1 MDSASDDDGFEIIG
15 ETGCEVASLPHLRTD
30 CLVHPFSK
38 ATALAHC
45 GMCYCYVC
53 DRPAAECATWQ
64 HHCCATHKGPEQK
77 KWRDMKEAAKNGGVP
92 RVKKM
97 KAITS
102 YFSKAPAVVNSSS
115 SSSSGSSS
123 SSSSSS
129 SSYVGGDSSSSSSG
143 NNLDPSINITLEPIA
158 EQPSHG
164 DDAVVLATVT
174 APPPS
179 LATLPK
185 WFVAFP
191 WAEIENVPP
200 APSAKTMFHVAHC
213 VLCAVRGAGVWARPK
228 LRDCSAKA
236 AFQSHEKSLLH
247 ANALALVGNVEAA
260 REIARNR
267 RVEAD
272 SAASGSDE
280 VTGRKRAWE

>member
-1 MDSASDDDGFEIIG
+1 MDSDDDDGFEIIG

-30 CLVHPFSK
+30 CLVHPFAK

-92 RVKKM
+92 KVKKM

-102 YFSKAPAVVNSSS
+102 YFSKAPAVVNSSN
-115 SSSSGSSS
+115 SSS
-123 SSSSSS
+123 SSSRS
-129 SSYVGGDSSSSSSG
+129 SSYVGGDSSSSSSSSSS
-143 NNLDPSINITLEPIA
+143 NNLHPSINVTLEPIA

-164 DDAVVLATVT
+164 DDAAVLIAVT

-179 LATLPK
+179 LPALPK
-185 WFVAFP
+185 WFDAFP
-191 WAEIENVPP
+191 WVEVEVENVPP

-236 AFQSHEKSLLH
+236 AFQSHEKSSLH

-267 RVEAD
+267 REEAVC
-272 SAASGSDE
+272 AASGSDE